1 MKELKMNGDPDFRR
15 CFMLLVVLDQKE
27 LNLYTYYVPFH
38 PLLFYPSNQKKGAFL
53 APVSL

>member
-1 MKELKMNGDPDFRR
+1 
-15 CFMLLVVLDQKE
+15 MLLVVLDQKE